1 MINYTQLV
9 QDVQDGNE
17 DPLKAYVELMKLQK
31 SIEEAIK
38 YIKDEAI
45 NAASNY
51 GKEKFEKYGY
61 EIKYNRGRK
70 IWDFKNI
77 KQWNEYKQKLNDIE
91 EFAKMAYSAYEK
103 EGQFVYPETGEIIP
117 LPLVTHSNDYI
128 TVTKLK

>member
-61 EIKYNRGRK
+61 EIKYNQGRK

-77 KQWNEYKQKLNDIE
+77 RQWNEYKQKLAEVE
-91 EFAKMAYSAYEK
+91 EFGKLAYSAYEK
-103 EGQFVYPETGEIIP
+103 GGQFVDPDTGEIIP
-117 LPLVTHSNDYI
+117 VPIVTHSNDYI